1 MNAEALA
8 PEELPAR
15 AVIIATRGLER
26 GLASDA
32 QEACSRVGAVA
43 VAWSG
48 QPGAPALPAGVAD
61 EPLAVL
67 AALPPGERNIPE
79 DLVRLCTQERPGASL
94 LLLSRESLVRP
105 SVSLQNGRVTLIE
118 PPFSVRRIASR
129 LRVLLAPPGAERG
142 EQERISVVGQ
152 VADGLVTLHQHQQPS
167 YWVGALALDNAR
179 SEGRPVYPPALF
191 EEGRGLVVLVPL
203 AGGQLHET
211 PAAGR
216 GQLVTAAA
224 DIMFSGGDADVV
236 GARLRALLGEDAG
249 VAHVTARGDEWLSYW
264 PGSAGR
270 LWLFSPQRL
279 PPCWDLGTAAGAR
292 GLRLP
297 AIAGDALLI
306 LPPGSAEWATGAPR
320 PGHSDAAPEDLVE
333 AAVDGGPALLDAV
346 EARWRERVDPACAL
360 VVEVR

>member
-1 MNAEALA
+1 MTMAEALA
-8 PEELPAR
+8 AEEVPAR
-15 AVIIATRGLER
+15 AVIIATRGLEQ

-32 QEACSRVGAVA
+32 REACTRAGAVA

-48 QPGAPALPAGVAD
+48 QTAVPALPAGVAD

-67 AALPPGERNIPE
+67 AALAPGERNIPDE
-79 DLVRLCTQERPGASL
+79 LVRLCTQERPGASL

-167 YWVGALALDNAR
+167 YWVGALALANAR
-179 SEGRPVYPPALF
+179 SEGRPVYPPALL

-203 AGGQLHET
+203 TGG
-211 PAAGR
+211 AAADAAR
-216 GQLVTAAA
+216 NQQVTAAA
-224 DIMFSGGDADVV
+224 DIVFSGGDAEAAA
-236 GARLRALLGEDAG
+236 ARLRALLGDGAG
-249 VAHVTARGDEWLSYW
+249 LVHVSARGDEWWCHW
-264 PGSAGR
+264 PASAGR

-279 PPCWDLGTAAGAR
+279 PPCWDLGAAAGAH
-292 GLRLP
+292 GVRLP
-297 AIAGDALLI
+297 ASAGDAVLI
-306 LPPGSAEWATGAPR
+306 LPPGSAEGVTGAAQ
-320 PGHSDAAPEDLVE
+320 PGQAGAAPGDLVE
-333 AAVDGGPALLDAV
+333 AAIDGGPALLDAV